1 MTNRKNLKQKNKN
14 NQQQDSSRVE
24 FGREIDVNFVK
35 EQSKRNTKQKNV
47 TLDPRDNR

>member
-1 MTNRKNLKQKNKN
+1 MTNRNQRKK
-14 NQQQDSSRVE
+14 QQQNPPRIE
-24 FGREIDVNFVK
+24 FGTEIDVNEVK